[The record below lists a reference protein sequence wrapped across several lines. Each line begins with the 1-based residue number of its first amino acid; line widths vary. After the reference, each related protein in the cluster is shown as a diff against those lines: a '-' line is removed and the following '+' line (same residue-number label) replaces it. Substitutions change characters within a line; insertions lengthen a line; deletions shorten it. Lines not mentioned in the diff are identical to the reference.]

1 MNDFRMTSLSEPIQW
16 ADLRKRLCLFIC
28 SRTPNGDD
36 AEDILQEVLLRVHTH
51 LDTVQDMHKLESWI
65 YQIAR
70 NSVIDYYRARRV
82 VEELPE
88 DLPAE
93 EDEIAE
99 SAAES
104 LAPALRELVEALPE
118 IYRDALMLTD
128 YQGVTQADLARQLGV
143 SQSTV
148 KSRVQRGRQMVR
160 DNLMNCC
167 HFEFDRRGKVLDYY
181 KNCCCCAA
189 ENCN

>member
-1 MNDFRMTSLSEPIQW
+1 MTSLPEPIQW

-28 SRTPNGDD
+28 NRTPNGDD

-51 LDTVQDMHKLESWI
+51 LDTVQDIHKLESWV

-88 DLPAE
+88 DLPVE

-104 LAPALRELVEALPE
+104 LAPALREIVESLPE
-118 IYRDALMLTD
+118 ICRDALMLTD
-128 YQGVTQADLARQLGV
+128 YQGIPQANLARQLGV

-181 KNCCCCAA
+181 KNCCCCCTS